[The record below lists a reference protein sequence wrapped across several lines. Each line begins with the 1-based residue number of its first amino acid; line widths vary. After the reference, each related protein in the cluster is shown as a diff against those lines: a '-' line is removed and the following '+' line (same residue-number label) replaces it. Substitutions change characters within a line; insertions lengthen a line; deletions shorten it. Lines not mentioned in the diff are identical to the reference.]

1 MPMLSISKVLLPV
14 DFSERSLAILPTVR
28 VIAQKY
34 GAEITLLHVVDP
46 FYMIP
51 ATGFSGPV
59 LIPVSKEEL
68 AAREQRMEQF
78 AAAELH
84 GLRVQRAVYEGDAV
98 SQIVGFAKAAGFQLI
113 AMPTRGHS
121 ALRRFLLGSVASKVL
136 HDTDCPVL
144 TSAHAPEAVA
154 TASHVSKILCAVDLG
169 PQSQNV
175 LTWGKQLAQDFGGEL
190 HIVHAV
196 AALDSELPIDAAPNF
211 QLQLEALVRK
221 DVEQIQQLAGC
232 ESAKVKLVG
241 GGPSRAVC
249 AYAAS
254 IHADLLVIGRG
265 PRDAHGGRLPA
276 NSYAIIRQSPCP
288 FISV

>member
-1 MPMLSISKVLLPV
+1 MLAVAKILLPV
-14 DFSERSLAILPTVR
+14 DFSERSLAILPMVR

-34 GAEITLLHVVDP
+34 GSEITLLHVVDP
-46 FYMIP
+46 FYTIP

-59 LIPVSKEEL
+59 LIPVSKEEI

-78 AAAELH
+78 AAAELQ

-98 SQIVGFAKAAGFQLI
+98 SQIVGFAKAEGFQLI
-113 AMPTRGHS
+113 AMPTHGRG

-144 TSAHAPEAVA
+144 TSAHAPESVA
-154 TASHVSKILCAVDLG
+154 TTSRISKILCAVDLK
-169 PQSQNV
+169 PHSQDV
-175 LTWGKQLAQDFGGEL
+175 LTWGRQLAQDFGVEL

-221 DVEQIQQLAGC
+221 DIEQIQQLADC
-232 ESAKVKLVG
+232 ESAHVKLVG
-241 GGPSRAVC
+241 GEPARAVC

-265 PRDAHGGRLPA
+265 QRDAEGGRLPT
-276 NSYAIIRQSPCP
+276 NSYAIIRQSPCTV
-288 FISV
+288 ISV